1 MNYTVRVYSFERRG
15 IDKIFLGYVS
25 KKRTFAK
32 VYSGEA
38 FKNFGK
44 GVSHMSNFRLYYL
57 FFIEVDFRESHPN
70 RRSVVT

>member
-1 MNYTVRVYSFERRG
+1 MNYTLRVYSFERRG

-44 GVSHMSNFRLYYL
+44 GVSHMGNFRLYYL
-57 FFIEVDFRESHPN
+57 FFIEVDFRESHPI
-70 RRSVVT
+70 RRSVVS

>member
-1 MNYTVRVYSFERRG
+1 MYQ
-15 IDKIFLGYVS
+15 

-44 GVSHMSNFRLYYL
+44 GVSHMGNFRLYYL